1 MFICEKCRELV
12 DPSSSS
18 DVVRL
23 IRLDTVGRRFDA
35 PATRLE
41 GQGAYFHK
49 RHAPRLGKEWRQPP
63 TGGDDAMAAGAPGE
77 DAPLPLDE
85 P

>member
-1 MFICEKCRELV
+1 MFICEKCRERI
-12 DPSSSS
+12 DPSAP

-23 IRLDTVGRRFDA
+23 IRLDKVERTGDA
-35 PATRLE
+35 PATRVE
-41 GQGAYFHK
+41 GPGVYLHK
-49 RHAPRLGKEWRQPP
+49 RHAPKLRNEWRLP
-63 TGGDDAMAAGAPGE
+63 TKADEQLAQGSPAE